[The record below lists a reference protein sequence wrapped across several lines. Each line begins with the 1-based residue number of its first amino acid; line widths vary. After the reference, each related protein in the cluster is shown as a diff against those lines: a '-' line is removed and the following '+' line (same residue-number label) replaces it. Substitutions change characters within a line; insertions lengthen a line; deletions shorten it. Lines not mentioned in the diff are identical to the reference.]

1 MTLRI
6 VLFDPAHTM
15 GARAHPSQA
24 CYQRMLDEPGSFREL
39 WPYTFSALDGAGLIA
54 IGGSVVAEGKL
65 AGWILFTDKIKPKH
79 FLLIHRQAL
88 LFLAHSEKTVDSV
101 FAHVDPDNPKALRWA
116 GLLGLEA
123 RRTDF
128 LPGGKRMLRFENH
141 VH

>member
-1 MTLRI
+1 MVRI
-6 VLFDPAHTM
+6 VEFDAAHCA

-24 CYQRMLDEPGSFREL
+24 HYQHMLDEPGIFREL
-39 WPYTFSALDGAGLIA
+39 WPNTFSALDGDELIA

-65 AGWILFTDKIKPKH
+65 AGWMLFSDKIKPRH

-88 LFLAHSEKTVDSV
+88 LFLAHSEQIVDSV
-101 FAHVDPDNPKALRWA
+101 FAHVDPDNPNAVRWA